1 MTSLSLHDL
10 VIYLGDAVNRSSQAM
25 RIRWNSVEIS
35 NKTTR
40 QDNIAWNDSFKLNG
54 SSNDDSLPYK
64 NKSAFHNSVRSMYSM
79 LRIRSLSSS
88 FSKLQDTS
96 EIRSPQSGDELSGIA
111 AQLADIDGGHQAET
125 GKGPWLAY
133 QEGISEGL
141 LRKDPLQEKTVQQL
155 QRLYDDLL
163 DLYPPLCRKPR
174 GTSGLT
180 LIQAS
185 RQGDAIGEDYS
196 SRLSSERQNALLQ
209 KPWWRTLFG
218 TRGSRDTYN
227 AEIYEDEW
235 EQENV
240 QGLYMFGGVGCGKTM
255 LMDLFAAC
263 APLEFKVNFIQIK
276 HLL

>member
-1 MTSLSLHDL
+1 MYH
-10 VIYLGDAVNRSSQAM
+10 VDAGNRSSQTM
-25 RIRWNSVEIS
+25 GTRWNSVQIP
-35 NKTTR
+35 NGTTG
-40 QDNIAWNDSFKLNG
+40 QDNIAQSDSFKLNG
-54 SSNDDSLPYK
+54 SSKGALLPYK
-64 NKSAFHNSVRSMYSM
+64 NKSPYQNSVWSMHSM

-88 FSKLQDTS
+88 FSQLQDIS
-96 EIRSPQSGDELSGIA
+96 EIRNPQSGDELSGIA
-111 AQLADIDGGHQAET
+111 AQLADIDGGHKAET

-141 LRKDPLQEKTVQQL
+141 LRKDTLQEKTVQQL

-163 DLYPPLCRKPR
+163 VLYPPLCRKPR

-185 RQGDAIGEDYS
+185 KQGDAIGEDYS
-196 SRLSSERQNALLQ
+196 SRLSSERRNALLQ

-227 AEIYEDEW
+227 GEIYEDEW
-235 EQENV
+235 EQDNV

-263 APLEFKVNFIQIK
+263 APLEFKVKFHIK